1 MGPAGLAD
9 DSLRKWSHRTL
20 IHVAMHALGMVRTL
34 SMLRSNPSKMI
45 IIALEKL
52 HVIYTLEKNINYLY
66 GGPDRATVWPAM

>member
-34 SMLRSNPSKMI
+34 SISK
-45 IIALEKL
+45 
-52 HVIYTLEKNINYLY
+52 NYVSE
-66 GGPDRATVWPAM
+66 DRNQYLS